1 MHHWNWSLPND
12 NPLFGISFLRAAW
25 NHPMDR
31 MLVEGWTGCAKG
43 LFDLLTDS
51 FLLRWFVFNVS
62 GYNNEW
68 ANCLTNEY
76 GNTQGEQWFFDWVVS
91 IFYLSCLLQSLSLL
105 PLLRLHFYLVRSEQ
119 HCFHCCSGF
128 DHFPSSRILSEILCL
143 VLHLTELDLVRLWA
157 CYLSGRF
164 ISPMTE

>member
-1 MHHWNWSLPND
+1 MIIH
-12 NPLFGISFLRAAW
+12 FLAFHFYVLLEIIPQIACWLKVGQR
-25 NHPMDR
+25 
-31 MLVEGWTGCAKG
+31 CAKG